1 MSVQDLYEA
10 AYCQDIGARHEQ
22 QDRVEILWSDAACL
36 VVLADGL
43 GGHIRGAFAAQTAI
57 DLASST
63 FERATPRRSTPGE
76 IFKTIVLNANE
87 RLNDAAEGL
96 FSRGFPGTTC
106 VLLHLTKAKACWTH
120 LGDSRLYRF
129 KDGRITEKT
138 NDHSYPGGGMSACLG
153 AGFNSQASK
162 YGRKI
167 SRRATASC
175 CAAMGFGETLRT
187 NSWRRCSKPRTC
199 PARCVNWCP
208 LPVPA
213 AGRAATTF
221 RWQRFVWRGKRVG
234 LDGLATRHGRMPPQ
248 ENFLRHGDSNLSE
261 NDRPRTL
268 QPGLEE
274 GHCAYESCMDRDKDG
289 RACER

>member
-153 AGFNSQASK
+153 AGFNSPGIQIRSED
-162 YGRKI
+162 I
-167 SRRATASC
+167 SESDGFLLCSDGLWGNVTDEQLEAVFETQDLPGALRELVSAARAR
-175 CAAMGFGETLRT
+175 GG
-187 NSWRRCSKPRTC
+187 
-199 PARCVNWCP
+199 ARCDNISV
-208 LPVPA
+208 A
-213 AGRAATTF
+213 AVR
-221 RWQRFVWRGKRVG
+221 
-234 LDGLATRHGRMPPQ
+234 LAR
-248 ENFLRHGDSNLSE
+248 
-261 NDRPRTL
+261 
-268 QPGLEE
+268 
-274 GHCAYESCMDRDKDG
+274 
-289 RACER
+289 